1 MLLDDIEIFTVISET
16 KSLSQAAE
24 RLYICLLYTSRCV

>member
-16 KSLSQAAE
+16 KSLSSTSQAAFPPAAFG
-24 RLYICLLYTSRCV
+24 